1 MQTRLSP
8 ACPRSPL
15 RPSPAFTPFGYKP
28 PLCNMHIAF
37 VGEVLDQASSAYLL
51 GNGRRAYSPSIMRF
65 RSPDPL
71 SPMGAGG
78 TNCYAYCANDPVNF
92 TDPSGHAPLRRS
104 AVNSKPSLV
113 QHYAARGANAFGS
126 VVGMGMSF
134 AEIAIEH
141 RQLQR
146 EQPGAS
152 FPPLHRARRIA
163 GFHALAAPAVS
174 DTIELFLPPEA
185 ADRTG
190 LVDNLGLASAGLFTT
205 EAAVAL
211 GSTLRTEGVA
221 GLIPGMQSLIYAAGE
236 VTLIGPIKD
245 AAMHVGRHTLGQVG
259 QFLPTRRQPR
269 PPDVELR
276 TIRDLERR
284 ALS

>member
-1 MQTRLSP
+1 MQTRLPS
-8 ACPRSPL
+8 AHPRSAL
-15 RPSPAFTPFGYKP
+15 RPSPAFTPFGYGR
-28 PLCNMHIAF
+28 PLCNVHMAF
-37 VGEVLDQASSAYLL
+37 VGEVLDPASSAYLL
-51 GNGRRAYSPSIMRF
+51 GNGRRAYSPLLMRF

-78 TNCYAYCANDPVNF
+78 PNCYAYCANDPVNF
-92 TDPSGHAPLRRS
+92 TDPSGHAPLRPRT
-104 AVNSKPSLV
+104 VNSEASLV

-126 VVGMGMSF
+126 IVGMGMAF

-146 EQPGAS
+146 LQPGAS

-163 GFHALAAPAVS
+163 GFHALATPAAS

-190 LVDNLGLASAGLFTT
+190 LVDSLGLASAGLFTA

-211 GSTLRTEGVA
+211 SSTLRTEGVA
-221 GLIPGMQSLIYAAGE
+221 GLLPGMQSLLYAAGE
-236 VTLIGPIKD
+236 VTLIGPIRD
-245 AAMHVGRHTLGQVG
+245 AAIQVGRYTVRQVG
-259 QFLPTRRQPR
+259 QLLSTTSQPQ
-269 PPDVELR
+269 PPVIALAI
-276 TIRDLERR
+276 IRNPEGP
-284 ALS
+284 ASS